1 MDEKPSAI
9 LRIDTDALSARD
21 KFAFWAEEMG
31 TKRGFT
37 SYDSPERATFRQELS
52 IVDANGVT
60 FMRAKG
66 SPLDVYRG
74 MPSRI
79 QEAADY
85 PFHLLLKLNNG
96 FTTSE
101 QRGRSATIGVN
112 DMLIIDSNEAMRLC
126 SHHGTDAWIIGLS
139 QSLVTRWLPD
149 AKNAAAV
156 ALKGDKGWTS
166 VLAGYLRAMSLE
178 HLNAAASPFER
189 ELVGEHVLSMLSM
202 ALSQNKL
209 AHDAEEVS
217 ARDRALH
224 ARMRMWIRDHY
235 ADPEISAAKLAADFN
250 VSVRYVHKAF
260 ASAGHGMTFLGA
272 VQHER
277 MEAAMRMLRTSGISN
292 TQVSQI
298 AYSCGFTDPAY
309 FGLVFRKHRGCSPG
323 AFAKMHGLLG
333 PSLDLPAA
341 AAAPPGLVLLR

>member
-37 SYDSPERATFRQELS
+37 GYDSPERDTFRQELS

-60 FMRAKG
+60 FMRARG
-66 SPLDVYRG
+66 SALDVYRG
-74 MPSRI
+74 APSRI
-79 QEAADY
+79 QEAAEY
-85 PFHLLLKLNNG
+85 PFHLLVKLNNG

-101 QRGRSATIGVN
+101 QQGRSATVGVN
-112 DMLIIDSNEAMRLC
+112 DMLIIDSNESMRLC

-139 QSLVTRWLPD
+139 QSLVKRWLPD
-149 AKNAAAV
+149 ASNAAAV

-166 VLAGYLRAMSLE
+166 VLASYMRAMNLE
-178 HLNAAASPFER
+178 HLNATASPFER
-189 ELVGEHVLSMLSM
+189 DLVGEHVLSMLSM

-209 AHDAEEVS
+209 VHDAEVVS
-217 ARDRALH
+217 TRDRALH

-235 ADPEISAAKLAADFN
+235 SDPEVSAAKLAADFN

-260 ASAGHGMTFLGA
+260 ASAGRGMTFLDA

-277 MEAAMRMLRTSGISN
+277 MEAAMRMLRTSSISN
-292 TQVSQI
+292 TQISQI
-298 AYSCGFTDPAY
+298 AYSCGFTDAAY

-323 AFAKMHGLLG
+323 AFAKMHGLTLE
-333 PSLDLPAA
+333 PHSTADAA
-341 AAAPPGLVLLR
+341 TAPGLVLLR

>member
-1 MDEKPSAI
+1 MDDQPPAI
-9 LRIDTDALSARD
+9 LRIDTDALPARD

-31 TKRGFT
+31 TKRGFS
-37 SYDSPERATFRQELS
+37 SYDSPERGTFRQELS
-52 IVDANGVT
+52 LVDVNGVA
-60 FMRAKG
+60 FMRARG

-74 MPSRI
+74 APSRI
-79 QEAADY
+79 KEAAEY
-85 PFHLLLKLNNG
+85 PFHLLVKLNSG

-101 QRGRSATIGVN
+101 QQGRSATIGVN

-149 AKNAAAV
+149 ARDAAAV
-156 ALKGDKGWTS
+156 ALRGDKGWTS
-166 VLAGYLRAMSLE
+166 LLAGYLRAMSLE
-178 HLNAAASPFER
+178 HLNAVASPFER

-209 AHDAEEVS
+209 AHDAEMVS

-260 ASAGHGMTFLGA
+260 ASAGRGMTFLDT

-277 MEAAMRMLRTSGISN
+277 MEAAMRMLRTSNISN
-292 TQVSQI
+292 TQISQI

-309 FGLVFRKHRGCSPG
+309 FGLVFRKYQGCAPG
-323 AFAKMHGLLG
+323 AFAKMYGLDPEPRL
-333 PSLDLPAA
+333 LTDT
-341 AAAPPGLVLLR
+341 AAPSALALLE